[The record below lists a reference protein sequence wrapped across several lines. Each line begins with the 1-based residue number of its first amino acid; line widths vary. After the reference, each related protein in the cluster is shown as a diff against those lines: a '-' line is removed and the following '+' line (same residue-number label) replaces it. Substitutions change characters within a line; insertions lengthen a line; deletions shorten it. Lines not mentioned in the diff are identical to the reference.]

1 MQSRITNKKGE
12 NEMRK
17 AIMIALAIFLVISL
31 TACAAS
37 KQKKVEQEMKQPI
50 NCATAEGDI
59 RALGHEKADVMQR
72 IAEGVTAI
80 VPASLVVGI
89 ATGTEKEKLE
99 VGTDEYNKMIDKRIA
114 EIKKK
119 CGIK

>member
-1 MQSRITNKKGE
+1 MK
-12 NEMRK
+12 K
-17 AIMIALAIFLVISL
+17 AIMSALAICLMISL
-31 TACAAS
+31 TACAAN

-59 RALGHEKADVMQR
+59 RTLGHEKAHVAQQ

-80 VPASLVVGI
+80 VPASLVVGLV
-89 ATGTEKEKLE
+89 TGTEKEKLE
-99 VGTDEYNKMIDKRIA
+99 VSTGDYNKMIDKRIA
-114 EIKKK
+114 EIKKT

>member
-1 MQSRITNKKGE
+1 MKKV
-12 NEMRK
+12 
-17 AIMIALAIFLVISL
+17 IMIVLAICLVITL
-31 TACAAS
+31 AACAAS

-59 RALGHEKADVMQR
+59 RALGHEKANVMQR

-80 VPASLVVGI
+80 VPASIVVGI
-89 ATGTEKEKLE
+89 VTGTEKEKLQ
-99 VGTDEYNKMIDKRIA
+99 VGTGEYNKMIDKRIA
-114 EIKKK
+114 EIKET

>member
-1 MQSRITNKKGE
+1 MRSRITNKKGE

-17 AIMIALAIFLVISL
+17 AIMTALAIFLMISL

-59 RALGHEKADVMQR
+59 RALSHEKANVMQR

-80 VPASLVVGI
+80 VPASIVVGI
-89 ATGTEKEKLE
+89 VTGTEKEKLE

-114 EIKKK
+114 EIKEK

>member
-1 MQSRITNKKGE
+1 MKKAMMITL
-12 NEMRK
+12 
-17 AIMIALAIFLVISL
+17 ALCLMISL

-59 RALGHEKADVMQR
+59 RTLEHEKTHTAQQ
-72 IAEGVTAI
+72 IAEGVTAL
-80 VPASLVVGI
+80 VPASIVVGLV
-89 ATGTEKEKLE
+89 TGTEGEKLK
-99 VGTDEYNKMIDKRIA
+99 VGTGEYNKMIDKRIA
-114 EIKKK
+114 EIKKT